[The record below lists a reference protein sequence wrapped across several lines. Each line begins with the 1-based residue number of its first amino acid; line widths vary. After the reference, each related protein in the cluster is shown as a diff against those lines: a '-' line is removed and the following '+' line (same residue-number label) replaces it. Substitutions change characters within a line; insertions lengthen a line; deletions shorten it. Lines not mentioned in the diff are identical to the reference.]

1 MQTSQAP
8 QTPEI
13 TALSLSHLCA
23 SYLKVL
29 FQSRLNA
36 RMSQPIGTSTAPPTP
51 PLLLPLALALE
62 LDRIAV
68 TLADAFQNRGQ

>member
-1 MQTSQAP
+1 MQTSQ
-8 QTPEI
+8 TTEI

-23 SYLKVL
+23 NYLKVL
-29 FQSRLNA
+29 FQSKLNA
-36 RMSQPIGTSTAPPTP
+36 RTSQPIGASTAPPTP

-68 TLADAFQNRGQ
+68 SLVDAFQNRGQ